1 MLGIKSSSSVV
12 DVVQN
17 FASLG
22 FILIRFCI
30 FIFYSSK
37 SLPWDEDTFIGWFC
51 TFMYSV
57 IFAGVYL
64 LLNAY
69 ILSCFVTICVQ
80 FHSFRV
86 HFEKIVLKL
95 DGISEKDAEYGL
107 KIKRILCEAMEFHIM
122 IKEYV

>member
-1 MLGIKSSSSVV
+1 
-12 DVVQN
+12 
-17 FASLG
+17 
-22 FILIRFCI
+22 
-30 FIFYSSK
+30 
-37 SLPWDEDTFIGWFC
+37 
-51 TFMYSV
+51 MYSI

-107 KIKRILCEAMEFHIM
+107 KIKQILCEAMEFHIM